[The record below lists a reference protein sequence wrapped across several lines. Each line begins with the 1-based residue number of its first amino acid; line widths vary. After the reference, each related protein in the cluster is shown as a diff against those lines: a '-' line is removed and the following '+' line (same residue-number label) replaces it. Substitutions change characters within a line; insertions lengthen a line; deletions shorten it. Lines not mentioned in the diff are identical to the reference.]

1 MKQVN
6 VKKLI
11 LPNIP
16 YVFIAL
22 LATKVSEAVRLAP
35 GSDASAK
42 LLNIMTGLN
51 TAFHSLVPS
60 FHPIDLCVG
69 VAAAIA
75 IRLAV
80 YIKGKNAKK
89 FRKNLE
95 YGSAR
100 WGTAEDI
107 KPYVDPAFENNIIL
121 TQTERLTMNSRPK
134 DPKTA
139 RNKNVLIV
147 GGSGSGK
154 TRFWL
159 KPNLLQCTS
168 KTYPTSFVVTD
179 PKGDIV
185 VSCGHA
191 LQKNGYQIKIL
202 NSLNFKKSMHY
213 NPFAYIH
220 SEKDILKLV
229 TTLIANTKGEGKA
242 GDDFW
247 VKAETL
253 LYTAL
258 IGYIHY
264 EAPVEEQNFST
275 LIEFINAME
284 VREDDEDFKN
294 PVDLMF
300 DELKKR
306 KPDHFAVRQYAKFKL
321 SAGKTAKSIL
331 ISCGARLA
339 PFDIQELRELT
350 AYDELQLDTLGDRKT
365 ALFIIMSDTDDTFNF
380 LISMCYTQLFNLLC
394 EKADDVY
401 GGRLPVH
408 VRCLID
414 EAANIGQIPRLEKL
428 VATIRSREISCCL
441 VLQAQSQ
448 LKALYKDSADTI
460 IGNMDC
466 SIFLGGK
473 EPGTLKELA
482 AALGKETIDSYNT
495 GESRGREVSHSLN
508 YQKLGKDLTVSVKNI
523 MNEAYCRDISIKTR
537 SSLDVKRRNGD
548 FVGAFPVYGYMKAED
563 NKNLL
568 VPDPYAARVVCDI
581 FRMRLEGASASKIAS
596 ELNRLGILSPLAY
609 KKNNG
614 LPYAKNGYADKADC
628 KWSATTIIRIL
639 QDETYTGTLV
649 QGKQGTPHYKI
660 KQMEQRP
667 ASEWVR
673 VPDAHEALI
682 AHQDFE
688 LVQRIKGL
696 DTRTSPNEDTVY
708 LFSGILI
715 CGCCGSRMTRKTNRA
730 NGKEYHYYY
739 CPTGKKKGC
748 AHPVMLKESS
758 LIDCVRDS
766 LKAYIGN
773 IASLE
778 ALLTGIDQ
786 TSINQALAKEY
797 SDHITD
803 NERRLEQVLEFKAR
817 LYESLV
823 GGMLTKEEYASYK
836 AKYTKQA
843 EDIRES
849 VRVLKEKLTEVL
861 ENRSERNRWIS
872 QFTQFSTLETLDRR
886 ALIHMVQS
894 IRVRGKKELDIT
906 FTHEDEYKKALQLL
920 ALAAQQKD
928 YEQRKVG

>member
-1 MKQVN
+1 MREQSGRKECFFMPKYKATAYIRLSYTDDHSSESDSVSNQR
-6 VKKLI
+6 KLI
-11 LPNIP
+11 ENFVERNPDIEVVSEKIDDGYSGIIFDRPAFKEMMQDVTDGNINCVIVKDLSRLGREYIETGRYLRRVFP
-16 YVFIAL
+16 AYGVRFIAI
-22 LATKVSEAVRLAP
+22 TDSI
-35 GSDASAK
+35 D
-42 LLNIMTGLN
+42 
-51 TAFHSLVPS
+51 TAH
-60 FHPIDLCVG
+60 D
-69 VAAAIA
+69 
-75 IRLAV
+75 
-80 YIKGKNAKK
+80 
-89 FRKNLE
+89 
-95 YGSAR
+95 
-100 WGTAEDI
+100 
-107 KPYVDPAFENNIIL
+107 
-121 TQTERLTMNSRPK
+121 
-134 DPKTA
+134 
-139 RNKNVLIV
+139 
-147 GGSGSGK
+147 SG
-154 TRFWL
+154 
-159 KPNLLQCTS
+159 
-168 KTYPTSFVVTD
+168 D
-179 PKGDIV
+179 
-185 VSCGHA
+185 
-191 LQKNGYQIKIL
+191 
-202 NSLNFKKSMHY
+202 
-213 NPFAYIH
+213 
-220 SEKDILKLV
+220 
-229 TTLIANTKGEGKA
+229 
-242 GDDFW
+242 
-247 VKAETL
+247 
-253 LYTAL
+253 
-258 IGYIHY
+258 
-264 EAPVEEQNFST
+264 
-275 LIEFINAME
+275 
-284 VREDDEDFKN
+284 
-294 PVDLMF
+294 
-300 DELKKR
+300 
-306 KPDHFAVRQYAKFKL
+306 
-321 SAGKTAKSIL
+321 
-331 ISCGARLA
+331 
-339 PFDIQELRELT
+339 
-350 AYDELQLDTLGDRKT
+350 
-365 ALFIIMSDTDDTFNF
+365 
-380 LISMCYTQLFNLLC
+380 
-394 EKADDVY
+394 
-401 GGRLPVH
+401 
-408 VRCLID
+408 
-414 EAANIGQIPRLEKL
+414 
-428 VATIRSREISCCL
+428 
-441 VLQAQSQ
+441 
-448 LKALYKDSADTI
+448 
-460 IGNMDC
+460 
-466 SIFLGGK
+466 
-473 EPGTLKELA
+473 
-482 AALGKETIDSYNT
+482 
-495 GESRGREVSHSLN
+495 
-508 YQKLGKDLTVSVKNI
+508 DLTVSVKNI

-568 VPDPYAARVVCDI
+568 VPDPYASRVVCDI
-581 FRMRLEGASASKIAS
+581 FRMRLEGASASKIAA

-614 LPYAKNGYADKADC
+614 LPYAKKGYADKADC

-682 AHQDFE
+682 ARQDFE

-748 AHPVMLKESS
+748 THPVMLKESS

-766 LKAYIGN
+766 LKSYIGN

-786 TSINQALAKEY
+786 SSINQALAKEY

-920 ALAAQQKD
+920 TLAAQQKD
-928 YEQRKVG
+928 YKQRKVG

>member
-1 MKQVN
+1 MQVYKAIKYIRLSYTDDKTTESDSVAN
-6 VKKLI
+6 QRRLIDDYIARHPEIEVVAEKIDDGYSGVLFDRPAFQEMMRMIEQGEANCVIVKDLSRLGREYI
-11 LPNIP
+11 ETGRYMRRVFPA
-16 YVFIAL
+16 YGVRFIAINDNVD
-22 LATKVSEAVRLAP
+22 TEN
-35 GSDASAK
+35 DA
-42 LLNIMTGLN
+42 
-51 TAFHSLVPS
+51 
-60 FHPIDLCVG
+60 
-69 VAAAIA
+69 
-75 IRLAV
+75 
-80 YIKGKNAKK
+80 
-89 FRKNLE
+89 
-95 YGSAR
+95 
-100 WGTAEDI
+100 
-107 KPYVDPAFENNIIL
+107 
-121 TQTERLTMNSRPK
+121 
-134 DPKTA
+134 
-139 RNKNVLIV
+139 
-147 GGSGSGK
+147 
-154 TRFWL
+154 
-159 KPNLLQCTS
+159 
-168 KTYPTSFVVTD
+168 
-179 PKGDIV
+179 
-185 VSCGHA
+185 
-191 LQKNGYQIKIL
+191 
-202 NSLNFKKSMHY
+202 
-213 NPFAYIH
+213 
-220 SEKDILKLV
+220 
-229 TTLIANTKGEGKA
+229 
-242 GDDFW
+242 
-247 VKAETL
+247 
-253 LYTAL
+253 
-258 IGYIHY
+258 
-264 EAPVEEQNFST
+264 
-275 LIEFINAME
+275 
-284 VREDDEDFKN
+284 
-294 PVDLMF
+294 
-300 DELKKR
+300 
-306 KPDHFAVRQYAKFKL
+306 
-321 SAGKTAKSIL
+321 
-331 ISCGARLA
+331 
-339 PFDIQELRELT
+339 
-350 AYDELQLDTLGDRKT
+350 
-365 ALFIIMSDTDDTFNF
+365 
-380 LISMCYTQLFNLLC
+380 
-394 EKADDVY
+394 AD
-401 GGRLPVH
+401 
-408 VRCLID
+408 
-414 EAANIGQIPRLEKL
+414 
-428 VATIRSREISCCL
+428 
-441 VLQAQSQ
+441 
-448 LKALYKDSADTI
+448 
-460 IGNMDC
+460 
-466 SIFLGGK
+466 
-473 EPGTLKELA
+473 
-482 AALGKETIDSYNT
+482 
-495 GESRGREVSHSLN
+495 
-508 YQKLGKDLTVSVKNI
+508 DLTVSVKNI
-523 MNEAYCRDISIKTR
+523 MNEAYCRDISVKTR
-537 SSLDVKRRNGD
+537 SALEVKRRSGD
-548 FVGAFPVYGYMKAED
+548 FVGAFTIYGYIKVGDKHKSLEVD
-563 NKNLL
+563 E
-568 VPDPYAARVVCDI
+568 YAANVVRDI
-581 FRMRLEGASASKIAS
+581 FRKRLEGFSASHIAD
-596 ELNRLGILSPLAY
+596 ELNWMGVLSPLAY
-609 KKNNG
+609 KRNNG
-614 LPYAKNGYADKADC
+614 MPHAKGGYTDRKDC

-682 AHQDFE
+682 ARQDFD

-849 VRVLKEKLTEVL
+849 VRVLREKLTEVL

>member
-1 MKQVN
+1 MLYPDMNLQKRTQQNTTRYRTALYLRLSREDGDKTESDSIANQRTLLEAYAIDHPELCIVDEFVDDGYSGSN
-6 VKKLI
+6 FERPAFQNLFRELEQGTINCVLVKDLSRFGRNYI
-11 LPNIP
+11 EVGRYLERIFP
-16 YVFIAL
+16 VMR
-22 LATKVSEAVRLAP
+22 VRLIAVTDNYDSQSAWKT
-35 GSDASAK
+35 SDSIMVPMRN
-42 LLNIMTGLN
+42 LLN
-51 TAFHSLVPS
+51 
-60 FHPIDLCVG
+60 D
-69 VAAAIA
+69 
-75 IRLAV
+75 
-80 YIKGKNAKK
+80 
-89 FRKNLE
+89 
-95 YGSAR
+95 
-100 WGTAEDI
+100 
-107 KPYVDPAFENNIIL
+107 
-121 TQTERLTMNSRPK
+121 
-134 DPKTA
+134 
-139 RNKNVLIV
+139 
-147 GGSGSGK
+147 
-154 TRFWL
+154 
-159 KPNLLQCTS
+159 
-168 KTYPTSFVVTD
+168 
-179 PKGDIV
+179 
-185 VSCGHA
+185 
-191 LQKNGYQIKIL
+191 
-202 NSLNFKKSMHY
+202 
-213 NPFAYIH
+213 
-220 SEKDILKLV
+220 
-229 TTLIANTKGEGKA
+229 
-242 GDDFW
+242 
-247 VKAETL
+247 
-253 LYTAL
+253 
-258 IGYIHY
+258 
-264 EAPVEEQNFST
+264 
-275 LIEFINAME
+275 
-284 VREDDEDFKN
+284 
-294 PVDLMF
+294 
-300 DELKKR
+300 
-306 KPDHFAVRQYAKFKL
+306 
-321 SAGKTAKSIL
+321 
-331 ISCGARLA
+331 
-339 PFDIQELRELT
+339 
-350 AYDELQLDTLGDRKT
+350 
-365 ALFIIMSDTDDTFNF
+365 
-380 LISMCYTQLFNLLC
+380 
-394 EKADDVY
+394 
-401 GGRLPVH
+401 
-408 VRCLID
+408 
-414 EAANIGQIPRLEKL
+414 
-428 VATIRSREISCCL
+428 
-441 VLQAQSQ
+441 
-448 LKALYKDSADTI
+448 
-460 IGNMDC
+460 
-466 SIFLGGK
+466 
-473 EPGTLKELA
+473 
-482 AALGKETIDSYNT
+482 
-495 GESRGREVSHSLN
+495 
-508 YQKLGKDLTVSVKNI
+508 
-523 MNEAYCRDISIKTR
+523 AYCRDISIKTR

-596 ELNRLGILSPLAY
+596 ELNQLGILSPLAY

-614 LPYAKNGYADKADC
+614 LPYAKKGYTDKADC

-673 VPDAHEALI
+673 VPDAHKALI
-682 AHQDFE
+682 ARQDFE